1 MSGAKLGRA
10 FFVRIGALGGA
21 AGGGKPKRVAKSV
34 AVRRARAAAAA
45 RWAGHVK
52 VDTT

>member
-1 MSGAKLGRA
+1 MSGKGLCRA
-10 FFVRIGALGGA
+10 FFARIGALGGA
-21 AGGGKPKRVAKSV
+21 AGGGKPKKVGKSV

-52 VDTT
+52 GDTT